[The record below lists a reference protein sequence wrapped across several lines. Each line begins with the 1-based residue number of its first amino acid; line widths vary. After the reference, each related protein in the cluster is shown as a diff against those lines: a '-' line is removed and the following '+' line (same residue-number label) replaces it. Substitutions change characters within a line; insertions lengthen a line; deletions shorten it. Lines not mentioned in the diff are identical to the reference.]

1 MKNWLKL
8 NVIIFA
14 FSIFLASHAVA
25 AEPIIPLPK
34 PKVEKEIVEVGELDP
49 DQIHVSGVYVDRI
62 VLIPEDGI
70 FY

>member
-1 MKNWLKL
+1 M
-8 NVIIFA
+8 A
-14 FSIFLASHAVA
+14 MA
-25 AEPIIPLPK
+25 AKTTIVE
-34 PKVEKEIVEVGELDP
+34 VEKEIVEVGELDP